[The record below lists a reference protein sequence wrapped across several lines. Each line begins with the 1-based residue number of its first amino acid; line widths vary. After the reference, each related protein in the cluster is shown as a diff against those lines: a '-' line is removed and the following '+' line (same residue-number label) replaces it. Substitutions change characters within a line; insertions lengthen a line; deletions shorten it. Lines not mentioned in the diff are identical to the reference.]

1 VDEVNMGDVEQNIL
15 NGSGMIGMVAT
26 QRTSDITL
34 SYRIM
39 ADSGRVMYALSIPE
53 YIEAWLEAPS
63 TEALQLVFNLEAEQA
78 FRIDLYHA
86 EALQRSVHG
95 SCRIV
100 SANQVSY
107 VWKTTSSLGTH
118 ETLVDM
124 QLRYSSGGCILA
136 LKHSGFK
143 DVRESAWCCK
153 MWQQSL
159 ERLGRIMA
167 RN

>member
-1 VDEVNMGDVEQNIL
+1 MSDVEQNSL
-15 NGSGMIGMVAT
+15 NGSGMIRMVAN
-26 QRTSDITL
+26 QRTSDVVL
-34 SYRIM
+34 SHRIM
-39 ADSGRVMYALSIPE
+39 ADSSRVMYALSIPE
-53 YIEAWLEAPS
+53 YIEAWLGAPS
-63 TEALQLVFNLEAEQA
+63 TESLQFVFNLEGEQE
-78 FRIDLYHA
+78 FRIDLYSA
-86 EALQRSVHG
+86 EALQMSVQG

-100 SANQVSY
+100 SSNQVRY
-107 VWKTTSSLGTH
+107 TWKTTSSLGAH

-143 DVRESAWCCK
+143 DARESAWCCK

-159 ERLGRIMA
+159 ERLCRIMA

>member
-1 VDEVNMGDVEQNIL
+1 MGNVEQNIL
-15 NGSGMIGMVAT
+15 NSPGMMGVVEN
-26 QRTSDITL
+26 QRTNDVVL

-39 ADSGRVMYALSIPE
+39 ADSSRVMYALSIPE
-53 YIEAWLEAPS
+53 YIEAWLQAPNP
-63 TEALQLVFNLEAEQA
+63 EALQFVFNLEAEQA
-78 FRIDLYHA
+78 FRIDLYRA
-86 EALQRSVHG
+86 EALQKSVHG
-95 SCRIV
+95 SCRVV

-107 VWKTTSSLGTH
+107 TWETTSSLGTH
-118 ETLVDM
+118 ETLVEI

-143 DVRESAWCCK
+143 DAKESAWCCK

-159 ERLGRIMA
+159 ERLCRIMA